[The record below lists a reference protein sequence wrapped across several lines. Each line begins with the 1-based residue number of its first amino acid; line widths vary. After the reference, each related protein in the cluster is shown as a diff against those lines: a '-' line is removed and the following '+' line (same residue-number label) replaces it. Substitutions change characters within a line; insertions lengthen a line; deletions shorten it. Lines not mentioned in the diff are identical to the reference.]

1 MMELGLYEQ
10 IITKMFEYKLKQMDD
25 QNYYIGT
32 KQIDK
37 SNVASYL
44 SRYLYSIFEQ
54 VFSSLNNDDESV
66 QKAIDL
72 ANSIIK
78 TLARDLYLDD
88 TNLISA
94 QSEILTAVIDKTQF
108 EYPDIAERLQEITP
122 ITSLSNS
129 SLFTGSSKN
138 VTMESEL
145 KREIQSADEICLLVS
160 FIKRTGLNLIFE
172 QLKEYTESGKFLR
185 IITTTYMGATDFHAI
200 KKLASLPNTAIKIS
214 YNSSVDRL
222 HAKSYLF
229 LRNTGFHTA
238 YIGSSNLSEAAL
250 TEGLEWNVKITQ
262 TDLPH
267 IIKEVR
273 HTFEAYW
280 EDDLFELFV
289 SGRDD

>member
-54 VFSSLNNDDESV
+54 VFSSLNKDDESV

-88 TNLISA
+88 TNIISA

-108 EYPDIAERLQEITP
+108 VL
-122 ITSLSNS
+122 
-129 SLFTGSSKN
+129 
-138 VTMESEL
+138 
-145 KREIQSADEICLLVS
+145 
-160 FIKRTGLNLIFE
+160 IK
-172 QLKEYTESGKFLR
+172 
-185 IITTTYMGATDFHAI
+185 
-200 KKLASLPNTAIKIS
+200 
-214 YNSSVDRL
+214 
-222 HAKSYLF
+222 
-229 LRNTGFHTA
+229 
-238 YIGSSNLSEAAL
+238 
-250 TEGLEWNVKITQ
+250 
-262 TDLPH
+262 
-267 IIKEVR
+267 
-273 HTFEAYW
+273 
-280 EDDLFELFV
+280 
-289 SGRDD
+289 